1 MKPQKEDPTPT
12 SQSDPLNTELLVCR
26 WAGAAL
32 TGFVLGFYSKQEHVC
47 RVTHPPF
54 MGPFRD
60 AASIRLF
67 TEPCHS
73 GMKLFFHH
81 ALFQSARSFMW
92 IYQNVCPPLL
102 YQPVSI
108 KLQQKLHSQFP
119 RKFHLK
125 QVVGASYPARERG
138 CVSRYV
144 KHLEI
149 SFKKRILTLDN
160 IESWWEPRRRPVL
173 ARGQQLLTSCFL
185 LTSLYF
191 YGDHNSSLIFNSSC
205 WTGSI
210 AGSAQNRLCDNNKT
224 ETKSGPR
231 RPEGFLGFV

>member
-1 MKPQKEDPTPT
+1 MSLWNETLLSPRIISKRSQLHVNLPERLPT
-12 SQSDPLNTELLVCR
+12 S
-26 WAGAAL
+26 AL
-32 TGFVLGFYSKQEHVC
+32 
-47 RVTHPPF
+47 
-54 MGPFRD
+54 
-60 AASIRLF
+60 
-67 TEPCHS
+67 
-73 GMKLFFHH
+73 
-81 ALFQSARSFMW
+81 SARLNQTSTETS
-92 IYQNVCPPLL
+92 
-102 YQPVSI
+102 QPVS
-108 KLQQKLHSQFP
+108 

-224 ETKSGPR
+224 ETMSGPR